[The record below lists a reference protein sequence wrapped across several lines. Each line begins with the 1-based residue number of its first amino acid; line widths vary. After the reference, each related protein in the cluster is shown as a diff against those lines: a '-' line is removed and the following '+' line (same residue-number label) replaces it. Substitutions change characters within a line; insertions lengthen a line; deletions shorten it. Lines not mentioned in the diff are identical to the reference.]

1 MVRVVPTDL
10 MPDFTG
16 HVLNRGRF
24 RLLESLGAGAYGKVY
39 RALDIASASNQTCYA
54 VKCLNKPKP
63 GSHTDVLQQ
72 REFALHKLVSGHP
85 NIITFYEFFSDAL
98 YVYVVLDL
106 CLGGDL
112 FAAITEKH
120 LFHNNGWLVKRAFI
134 QLVDAVQYCHDL
146 GVFHRDIKPENV
158 LLCSTDG
165 ANVRLADFGLSIK
178 SPVCRD
184 FGCGSSYYMSPG
196 MLSLRYLESYTFTDH
211 VLRILAECIDREI
224 TSGKYSTRHNDVW
237 ALGVILTNMITGRNP
252 WRYATADDDCFSAY
266 LHDNNF
272 LLQVLPI
279 SEGVNTI
286 LKRIFR
292 INPLRRITLPQLRQG
307 ILELTTFFVDEAP
320 AATREAGVSRTA
332 KAVTQLPAQAK
343 HQEST
348 SSKDTLI
355 SSGDSSTDSLT
366 SEEHYIFA
374 SPVDDHPLLMSST
387 LPRISESGIS
397 THFSNFVIG
406 ESCGSLC
413 PPSSGS
419 SGSSRPESKGP
430 ITPVTYPADPAIDV
444 PDIPEQDG
452 LGQPGELSGI
462 SVIHKISAISVG
474 MKEKKTP
481 GHLFRSALQRIKG
494 LSAT

>member
-1 MVRVVPTDL
+1 
-10 MPDFTG
+10 
-16 HVLNRGRF
+16 
-24 RLLESLGAGAYGKVY
+24 
-39 RALDIASASNQTCYA
+39 
-54 VKCLNKPKP
+54 
-63 GSHTDVLQQ
+63 
-72 REFALHKLVSGHP
+72 
-85 NIITFYEFFSDAL
+85 
-98 YVYVVLDL
+98 
-106 CLGGDL
+106 
-112 FAAITEKH
+112 
-120 LFHNNGWLVKRAFI
+120 
-134 QLVDAVQYCHDL
+134 
-146 GVFHRDIKPENV
+146 
-158 LLCSTDG
+158 
-165 ANVRLADFGLSIK
+165 
-178 SPVCRD
+178 
-184 FGCGSSYYMSPG
+184 
-196 MLSLRYLESYTFTDH
+196 
-211 VLRILAECIDREI
+211 
-224 TSGKYSTRHNDVW
+224 
-237 ALGVILTNMITGRNP
+237 MITGRNP

-292 INPLRRITLPQLRQG
+292 INPLRRITLPQLRKG

-320 AATREAGVSRTA
+320 AVTRETGVSRTV
-332 KAVTQLPAQAK
+332 KAITPSPDQARR
-343 HQEST
+343 QEST

-355 SSGDSSTDSLT
+355 SSGESSTDSLT

-452 LGQPGELSGI
+452 LGQPVEQSGI
-462 SVIHKISAISVG
+462 SVINQISAISLG

>member
-16 HVLNRGRF
+16 LNRGHF
-24 RLLESLGAGAYGKVY
+24 RLLESLGAGAYGKVH
-39 RALDIASASNQTCYA
+39 RALDIANQTCYA

-120 LFHNNGWLVKRAFI
+120 LFHNNGWLIKRVFI
-134 QLVDAVQYCHDL
+134 QLVDAVQYCHNL

-165 ANVRLADFGLSIK
+165 TNVRLADFGLSIK
-178 SPVCRD
+178 SPVCQD

-196 MLSLRYLESYTFTDH
+196 TLSFRNLISYPFIDY
-211 VLRILAECIDREI
+211 VLCVFSECIDREI

-237 ALGVILTNMITGRNP
+237 ALGVILTNLITGRNP

-292 INPLRRITLPQLRQG
+292 INPLRRISLPQLRQD
-307 ILELTTFFVDEAP
+307 ILELTTFFVDETP
-320 AATREAGVSRTA
+320 AVRVSRTA
-332 KAVTQLPAQAK
+332 KAITQLPAQAK

-374 SPVDDHPLLMSST
+374 SPVDDHPLLMSSP
-387 LPRISESGIS
+387 LPRISENGIS
-397 THFSNFVIG
+397 TTHFSNFVIG
-406 ESCGSLC
+406 ESCDSLC

-419 SGSSRPESKGP
+419 SGSSGPESKGP
-430 ITPVTYPADPAIDV
+430 ITPVMYPADPAIDV

-452 LGQPGELSGI
+452 LGQPVELSGT
-462 SVIHKISAISVG
+462 SVLNKIPAISLG

-481 GHLFRSALQRIKG
+481 GHIFRSALQRIKG

>member
-1 MVRVVPTDL
+1 
-10 MPDFTG
+10 
-16 HVLNRGRF
+16 
-24 RLLESLGAGAYGKVY
+24 
-39 RALDIASASNQTCYA
+39 
-54 VKCLNKPKP
+54 
-63 GSHTDVLQQ
+63 
-72 REFALHKLVSGHP
+72 
-85 NIITFYEFFSDAL
+85 
-98 YVYVVLDL
+98 
-106 CLGGDL
+106 
-112 FAAITEKH
+112 
-120 LFHNNGWLVKRAFI
+120 
-134 QLVDAVQYCHDL
+134 
-146 GVFHRDIKPENV
+146 
-158 LLCSTDG
+158 
-165 ANVRLADFGLSIK
+165 
-178 SPVCRD
+178 
-184 FGCGSSYYMSPG
+184 
-196 MLSLRYLESYTFTDH
+196 
-211 VLRILAECIDREI
+211 
-224 TSGKYSTRHNDVW
+224 
-237 ALGVILTNMITGRNP
+237 MITGRNP

-292 INPLRRITLPQLRQG
+292 INPLRRITLPQLRQD
-307 ILELTTFFVDEAP
+307 ILELTTFFLD
-320 AATREAGVSRTA
+320 AGTSPMA
-332 KAVTQLPAQAK
+332 KAIAQLPAQVK

-348 SSKDTLI
+348 SSKDTPL
-355 SSGDSSTDSLT
+355 SSSDSSTDSLT
-366 SEEHYIFA
+366 SEEQYIFA

-430 ITPVTYPADPAIDV
+430 VTPVTYPVDPTIDV

-452 LGQPGELSGI
+452 LGQPAELSGI
-462 SVIHKISAISVG
+462 SVINKISAISLG

-481 GHLFRSALQRIKG
+481 GHIFRSALQRIKG